1 MKGTAV
7 MFFSRKLSREER
19 MLERELGPLRRK
31 LARAGLKEKVLRNM
45 DPDERVTVLEGAS
58 LDPYEFLYLAWG

>member
-1 MKGTAV
+1 MKDTAIM
-7 MFFSRKLSREER
+7 MFVRKQSREER

-31 LARAGLKEKVLRNM
+31 LSRAGLKEKVLRNM
-45 DPDERVTVLEGAS
+45 DPDERVAALEGAS